1 MKISSENI
9 KSKVSEL
16 SKSISTYYK
25 ENHVDELCVVVPMN
39 GGVPFAVDILREISN
54 PGADKIF
61 ISYVL
66 DKDNEWIF
74 SGSKPNNKSHILI
87 IEDIY
92 DTGETL
98 NELINY
104 LDTEYNPVEI
114 KTVVMLDKKIE
125 KKSFV
130 DIEWKGFDIE
140 DTWVYGYGMD
150 DENGTMRQV
159 LYITDE

>member
-1 MKISSENI
+1 MHSM
-9 KSKVSEL
+9 SKWDRRFLEL
-16 SKSISTYYK
+16 AKQISTWSK
-25 ENHVDELCVVVPMN
+25 DPSTQVGCVVVGP
-39 GGVPFAVDILREISN
+39 DREIRSTGFN
-54 PGADKIF
+54 GLPRGIDDTDERLNNREKKYPMIRYFIGDIRDYSRIKGA
-61 ISYVL
+61 
-66 DKDNEWIF
+66 
-74 SGSKPNNKSHILI
+74 
-87 IEDIY
+87 
-92 DTGETL
+92 L
-98 NELINY
+98 NEIDY
-104 LDTEYNPVEI
+104 VIHTAAMKHVHIAEYNPVEI

>member
-16 SKSISTYYK
+16 SKSISSYYK
-25 ENHVDELCVVVPMN
+25 ENNVDDLCVVVPMN
-39 GGVPFAVDILREISN
+39 GGVPFAVDILREITN

-66 DKDNEWIF
+66 GKNQEWIF
-74 SGSKPNNKSHILI
+74 SGSKPNDKSHILI

-98 NELINY
+98 SQLISY
-104 LDTEYNPVEI
+104 LDNEYNPQDI

-125 KKSFV
+125 KKSLV
-130 DIEWKGFDIE
+130 EIKWKGFDIE

>member
-1 MKISSENI
+1 M
-9 KSKVSEL
+9 
-16 SKSISTYYK
+16 
-25 ENHVDELCVVVPMN
+25 D
-39 GGVPFAVDILREISN
+39 
-54 PGADKIF
+54 
-61 ISYVL
+61 
-66 DKDNEWIF
+66 F

-150 DENGTMRQV
+150 DENGTMRTSTV
-159 LYITDE
+159 YYR

>member
-1 MKISSENI
+1 M
-9 KSKVSEL
+9 
-16 SKSISTYYK
+16 Y
-25 ENHVDELCVVVPMN
+25 
-39 GGVPFAVDILREISN
+39 
-54 PGADKIF
+54 
-61 ISYVL
+61 
-66 DKDNEWIF
+66 
-74 SGSKPNNKSHILI
+74 
-87 IEDIY
+87 IY

-150 DENGTMRQV
+150 NEKGTMRQV
-159 LYITDE
+159 LYISDE

>member
-16 SKSISTYYK
+16 SKSISSYYK
-25 ENHVDELCVVVPMN
+25 ENNVDDLCVVVPMN
-39 GGVPFAVDILREISN
+39 GGVPFAVDILREITN

-66 DKDNEWIF
+66 DKNQEWIF
-74 SGSKPNNKSHILI
+74 SGSMPNNKSHILI

-98 NELINY
+98 SQLISY
-104 LDTEYNPVEI
+104 LEDQYNPLDI

-125 KKSFV
+125 KKSYV
-130 DIEWKGFDIE
+130 EIEWKGSDIE

>member
-16 SKSISTYYK
+16 SKSISSYYK
-25 ENHVDELCVVVPMN
+25 ENDVDDLCVVVPMN
-39 GGVPFAVDILREISN
+39 GGVPFAVDILREITN

-66 DKDNEWIF
+66 DKNQEWIF
-74 SGSKPNNKSHILI
+74 SGSMPNNKSHILI

-98 NELINY
+98 SQLISY
-104 LDTEYNPVEI
+104 LEDQYNPLDI

-125 KKSFV
+125 KRVMLKS
-130 DIEWKGFDIE
+130 
-140 DTWVYGYGMD
+140 
-150 DENGTMRQV
+150 NGKV
-159 LYITDE
+159 LI

>member
-1 MKISSENI
+1 MKGS
-9 KSKVSEL
+9 
-16 SKSISTYYK
+16 
-25 ENHVDELCVVVPMN
+25 
-39 GGVPFAVDILREISN
+39 F
-54 PGADKIF
+54 
-61 ISYVL
+61 
-66 DKDNEWIF
+66 IF
-74 SGSKPNNKSHILI
+74 SIFFPTNSSLLNDKSEIIINKFFWSLESKPNNKSHILI

-159 LYITDE
+159 LYISDE